1 MRATHSYFD
10 LRARGR
16 LHSTELPTR
25 DSSRSLRILGD
36 LCRVADATIAIVPIS
51 PESGEGAEPESTGP
65 VQPAQ
70 PVDQDGFASPHWTA
84 ARVQLHGWLRS
95 EAPALAPVY
104 EAAVRMA
111 FDPVFPGRVWF
122 IAHALRDIRNRLP
135 DALAGPVSESRTKY
149 SDLAKEI
156 SRCWVDDGLPVDG
169 RYRATSASEPTPA
182 GPERIQISRS
192 LFEAVGDLVDGD
204 LAIAPRKEDAAVR
217 MFAAVAGGPVPRYV
231 VVGWIRATNRAETYA
246 HVRDQPLTLS
256 EEAQFLQI
264 FLECESALIAM
275 SSRSYEN
282 MDALDEILDSANS

>member
-1 MRATHSYFD
+1 MGATHSHFD

-16 LHSTELPTR
+16 LHSPN
-25 DSSRSLRILGD
+25 SRPVAPAVYYGILGD
-36 LCRVADATIAIVPIS
+36 LCLVADATIVIVPIS
-51 PESGEGAEPESTGP
+51 PEPGEGAEPESTGP

-84 ARVQLHGWLRS
+84 ARVQLHGWLLS

-111 FDPVFPGRVWF
+111 FDPAFPGRVCF

-182 GPERIQISRS
+182 GPERVEISRP

-231 VVGWIRATNRAETYA
+231 VVGWIRATNRATCATGRLLQPRKLSSFRSSWGASQRLSQCLVA
-246 HVRDQPLTLS
+246 HTRIWTP
-256 EEAQFLQI
+256 
-264 FLECESALIAM
+264 
-275 SSRSYEN
+275 
-282 MDALDEILDSANS
+282 